1 MKRFLTMFGI
11 MTRSHCLTVWKMA
24 QASILVQRV
33 GALALCVM
41 ISGCA
46 VFSLQ
51 PEVPLNDEVAQWV
64 LESLRQREARIR
76 SVKGLF
82 RASVSG
88 SSVLPISQNLDG
100 VLFYER
106 PYLVRLRGFAR
117 VGGTIFEFQ
126 REGDYYRLD
135 IPSAGKPVQGQITA
149 LDDSQDVNR
158 VVELSI
164 RTMDAILGKF
174 DDRDGRKVLLYPD
187 GDNFRLEIQS
197 MGETRKNLND
207 PFLTRIWVNR
217 DTFDVVQVEY
227 LMEDEETIMV
237 VECSDFRAVKSNDPA
252 LSTPIRLPFHIRA
265 EDLRS
270 QGGSMTL
277 TFQELAANA

>member
-1 MKRFLTMFGI
+1 MLTMLHYSTISRKALF
-11 MTRSHCLTVWKMA
+11 SNHVK
-24 QASILVQRV
+24 RV
-33 GALALCVM
+33 GSLALLV
-41 ISGCA
+41 IVSGCA
-46 VFSLQ
+46 VFSGQ
-51 PEVPLNDEVAQWV
+51 PEVPLNDEVTEWV

-106 PYLVRLRGFAR
+106 PYLIRLRGFAR

-126 REGDYYRLD
+126 RDGDYYKLN
-135 IPSAGKPVQGQITA
+135 IPSSGKAVQGQITA
-149 LDDSQDVNR
+149 LDDSQDVSR
-158 VVELSI
+158 IVEMSI

-174 DDRDGRKVLLYPD
+174 DDADGSKVLLYQD
-187 GDNFRLEIQS
+187 GENFRLDIQN
-197 MGETRKNLND
+197 MIEMEGKNND
-207 PFLTRIWVNR
+207 PLMTRVWVNR
-217 DTFDVVQVEY
+217 DTFDVIQVEY
-227 LMEDEETIMV
+227 LIEDEEAIMV
-237 VECSDFRAVKSNDPA
+237 VECSDFRAVKSKDP
-252 LSTPIRLPFHIRA
+252 SISSPIRLPFHIRA

-277 TFQELAANA
+277 TFQELAANAESAPI